1 MDMRAVCPT
10 WRSAIAKPSPDAAFV
25 DHRFRPRHWV
35 MVDLKSE
42 NRDVDAGLF
51 LHIPTGR
58 FRRLR
63 LPVLRDHWVLGA
75 SDGLLILMDR
85 EHPHLVHVFNPLTGH
100 MLHFGAPL
108 LEQLGSSDDELF
120 TAVSGGPHPT
130 LVVWREWKGTE
141 HTVVYADPTSAEFT
155 EEEIGMSRVH
165 SMVVFQGNVY
175 YADWEEGVFEFVAS
189 AEHCDPKFVVIAKVS
204 PDVDISF
211 EGDDSTRSYGNS
223 YLVESAGELLLVRH
237 RDQALEV
244 FRVDVEHKTL
254 EEVKSLGCRALFL
267 GCERS
272 MSVDANILPSVD
284 PDCVYLYNWV
294 ETSELEERLTH
305 VYNLRDRTMEI
316 LSAEPMY
323 SANICLKDYSRGDSR
338 GTGIFTCANNHCMPP
353 LSLIQVLLDY
363 CDDGRVSFDV
373 LSPGFIFLPSGAR
386 LAWDPVIL
394 L

>member
-1 MDMRAVCPT
+1 
-10 WRSAIAKPSPDAAFV
+10 
-25 DHRFRPRHWV
+25 
-35 MVDLKSE
+35 MVDLKSK
-42 NRDVDAGLF
+42 NHDVDAGLF

-63 LPVLRDHWVLGA
+63 LPVLRDHSVLGA

-244 FRVDVEHKTL
+244 FRVDVEHKML

-386 LAWDPVIL
+386 LAWDPAIL